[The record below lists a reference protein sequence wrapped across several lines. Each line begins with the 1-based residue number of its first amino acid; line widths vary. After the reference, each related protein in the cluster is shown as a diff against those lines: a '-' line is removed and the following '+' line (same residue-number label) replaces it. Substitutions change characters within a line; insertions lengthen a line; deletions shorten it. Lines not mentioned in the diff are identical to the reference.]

1 MQCSPFRLVASRS
14 HNPEEGAGPEDFNGP
29 TPHAGLLHRVGA
41 RDRHLGGF
49 SNNDH
54 QRCPPSGEESHSRKV
69 EVMRERWRSFER
81 VFCCTSLSDVLN
93 PDLENSKHFSECG
106 YTSKILTIL

>member
-81 VFCCTSLSDVLN
+81 VFCCTSLHCITFLSQTLYSHN
-93 PDLENSKHFSECG
+93 GRACSHFL
-106 YTSKILTIL
+106 I